1 VSEAGA
7 YSNEA
12 VDQQCNYGNDI
23 VQFGQLLATLLG
35 KCSSSSEYNKVHEIM
50 NLCLEENAEK
60 HHGASHIR
68 RLLDEAWCTEG
79 IWDTCL

>member
-12 VDQQCNYGNDI
+12 VDEQCNYGNDI

-35 KCSSSSEYNKVHEIM
+35 KCSSSSEYNKVI
-50 NLCLEENAEK
+50 NFTVYSSVRDDA
-60 HHGASHIR
+60 
-68 RLLDEAWCTEG
+68 LL
-79 IWDTCL
+79 